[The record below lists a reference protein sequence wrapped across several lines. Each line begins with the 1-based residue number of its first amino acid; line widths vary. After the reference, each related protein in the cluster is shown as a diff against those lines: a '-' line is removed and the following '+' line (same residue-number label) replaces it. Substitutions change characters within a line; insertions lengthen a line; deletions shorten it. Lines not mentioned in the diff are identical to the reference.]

1 MGKTG
6 VGSLKISM
14 RASVAVLVI
23 VAGMTA
29 CRPAEPTRTRK
40 LIGVSLLT
48 QTHAFYKDLE
58 QAMRQEAAAKSFD
71 LTVAACEMDP
81 VKQASQVEDS
91 LLRKSTRCFPRRVIR
106 ARSFLICSTPNYA
119 AGGNA

>member
-1 MGKTG
+1 MILISNAGKNGKDRCRIPADVGAG
-6 VGSLKISM
+6 VCRCS
-14 RASVAVLVI
+14 RI

-29 CRPAEPTRTRK
+29 CRPAEPKRTRK

-81 VKQASQVEDS
+81 VKQASRVEDFVAQKIDA
-91 LLRKSTRCFPRRVIR
+91 LLLSVV
-106 ARSFLICSTPNYA
+106 
-119 AGGNA
+119 